1 MFPSTKYNELGASIR
16 GPETYHWAQSM
27 HSLCKAAVPSD
38 SEKKCVSFLF
48 FCVKTLVVVMET
60 FTLAVMCWPSPREES
75 FMTLGSQPL
84 FQGHLCKS
92 GTLHTNS
99 VLLVHVAE
107 VMLRDYLPHSE
118 IFKCKIMFYFNQK
131 VEKCQ
136 PFFMITEHTVT
147 ISLFAEKND
156 ELMKTWWK
164 TTHFFHTGHL
174 IRTQLICNYSTD
186 TWLDPA

>member
-1 MFPSTKYNELGASIR
+1 
-16 GPETYHWAQSM
+16 
-27 HSLCKAAVPSD
+27 
-38 SEKKCVSFLF
+38 
-48 FCVKTLVVVMET
+48 
-60 FTLAVMCWPSPREES
+60 
-75 FMTLGSQPL
+75 MTLGSQPL

-107 VMLRDYLPHSE
+107 VMLRDCLPHSE
-118 IFKCKIMFYFNQK
+118 IFKCKIMFYINQK

-156 ELMKTWWK
+156 DDENLMKNNT
-164 TTHFFHTGHL
+164 FFPH
-174 IRTQLICNYSTD
+174 RTF
-186 TWLDPA
+186 DPNTADL